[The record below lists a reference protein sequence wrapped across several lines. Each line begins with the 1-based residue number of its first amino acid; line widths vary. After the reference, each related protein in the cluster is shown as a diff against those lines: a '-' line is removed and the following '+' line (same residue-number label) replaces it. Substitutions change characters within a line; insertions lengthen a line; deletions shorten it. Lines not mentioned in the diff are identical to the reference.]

1 MIVVALLLAKSSPC
15 ANVLEILFIRF
26 TGTIIAI
33 GGNAPPQWTDSEWR
47 SLKVCHNISIY
58 LIYKYLYNVYLYHML
73 VVSLSF

>member
-33 GGNAPPQWTDSEWR
+33 GGNAPPQWTESEWR
-47 SLKVCHNISIY
+47 SLKVRHNISIY
-58 LIYKYLYNVYLYHML
+58 LIYKYLYNVYLYRML
-73 VVSLSF
+73 VLYLFF